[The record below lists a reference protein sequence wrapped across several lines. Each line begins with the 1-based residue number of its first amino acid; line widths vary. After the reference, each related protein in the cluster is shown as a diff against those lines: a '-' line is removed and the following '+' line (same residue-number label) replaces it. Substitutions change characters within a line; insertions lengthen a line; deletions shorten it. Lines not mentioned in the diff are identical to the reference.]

1 MGEEF
6 ALSVDLS
13 VLSCDQ
19 EKVIKIVYP
28 TETADMNG
36 LLGVSRRIAK
46 SMEQLKYRDSYICFK
61 EEFGKMGSLSE
72 AVIYAPEKISSDFC
86 KSYTDLPEVL
96 KRQGLNDEN
105 KAWFLQSICWS
116 KQ

>member
-1 MGEEF
+1 
-6 ALSVDLS
+6 
-13 VLSCDQ
+13 
-19 EKVIKIVYP
+19 
-28 TETADMNG
+28 MNSTG
-36 LLGVSRRIAK
+36 YFR
-46 SMEQLKYRDSYICFK
+46 QCFK

-72 AVIYAPEKISSDFC
+72 AVIYAPEKISSLVSDFW

-116 KQ
+116 KQRPVGEAISLILQPSL

>member
-1 MGEEF
+1 
-6 ALSVDLS
+6 
-13 VLSCDQ
+13 
-19 EKVIKIVYP
+19 
-28 TETADMNG
+28 
-36 LLGVSRRIAK
+36 
-46 SMEQLKYRDSYICFK
+46 MEQLKYRDSYICFK

-72 AVIYAPEKISSDFC
+72 AVIYAPEKISSLVSDFW

-116 KQ
+116 KQQYEKCNSGVIKAPTIFLYK

>member
-1 MGEEF
+1 
-6 ALSVDLS
+6 
-13 VLSCDQ
+13 
-19 EKVIKIVYP
+19 
-28 TETADMNG
+28 MNG
-36 LLGVSRRIAK
+36 SLILLSTWLSAA
-46 SMEQLKYRDSYICFK
+46 K

-72 AVIYAPEKISSDFC
+72 AVIYAPEKISSLVSDFW